1 MDCGGFLSFSGQAC
15 RVLDKKQNPLW
26 LERKMIFL
34 LAMKSVDLLCFNQTV
49 FGGGGEIKTKTEL
62 KKHS

>member
-1 MDCGGFLSFSGQAC
+1 MQGFRQET
-15 RVLDKKQNPLW
+15 KPLW

-62 KKHS
+62 KKHG